1 MSAVAYHWSLF
12 RRALADDRAEA
23 RDRKESLEPRFLPAA
38 LEVIERPVSPTGRRT
53 AWAMLGCLAATS
65 AWLVLGQVDV
75 VATADGKIAPVGNVK
90 LVQAATAGIVRN
102 IHVHDGDRV
111 KAGQVL
117 VDLDSTVSGA
127 EESQAARALLAA
139 EIDVARGTAIVE
151 GLSGGAGHFVAPAGT
166 PADVADT
173 QRRLVA
179 AQLASIRAEGAG
191 LAAARSAALSEAAA
205 ARDQVRTYDANR
217 PLMDKHLAAITSLAD
232 KGYASGLRLL
242 EVQRQRR
249 SEAGSRDV
257 AASQVAR
264 GNSEARRFAQQ
275 LSQSREAA
283 RQSALTDLARAQAE
297 AMMRREELTKARDR
311 SRMQQLRAP
320 VDGTVQQLAVHT
332 IGGVVEPVRP
342 LMVVVPD
349 DALVMEARVLN
360 RDAGF
365 VRAGQKVS
373 VKLEAFP
380 FTRFGTVPGR
390 ILTISRDAVQDEKTP
405 PYYVARIALD
415 QRSIEADGRRVPLTP
430 GLSAT
435 ADVRIGERRIIRYLF
450 DPMDTGIREAGR
462 ER

>member
-23 RDRKESLEPRFLPAA
+23 RDRKDSLEPRFLPAA

-65 AWLVLGQVDV
+65 AWLVLGKVDV
-75 VATADGKIAPVGNVK
+75 VATADGKIAPVGSVK

-139 EIDVARGTAIVE
+139 EIDVARGTAIVD

-179 AQLASIRAEGAG
+179 AQLATIRAEGAG
-191 LAAARSAALSEAAA
+191 LAA

-217 PLMDKHLAAITSLAD
+217 PLMDKHLAAITTLAD

-257 AASQVAR
+257 AAAQVAR
-264 GNSEARRFAQQ
+264 GNSEARRYAQQ
-275 LSQSREAA
+275 YAQSREAA

-311 SRMQQLRAP
+311 SRMQQLRSP

-349 DALVMEARVLN
+349 DALVMEARVMN

-365 VRAGQKVS
+365 VRAGQPVS

-390 ILTISRDAVQDEKTP
+390 IVTISRDAVQDEKTP

-415 QRSIEADGRRVPLTP
+415 RRTIEADGRRVPLTP

-450 DPMDTGIREAGR
+450 DPMDTGIREAAR